1 MYFGRNKFRISI
13 FVTCNRD
20 ARLVAFRKSGSLG
33 IQVSGGNK
41 SGIFVAAV
49 KEGSPAYN
57 EGLRKG
63 DQILMV
69 SNRDQVIHVVS
80 LCEYHSDCLVNDFLR
95 KISSRGMSSL
105 DWLKP
110 VVLFGSKI
118 EHGATDPCCYVQ
130 SKKQRWPLNLRFNL
144 VREIELFYR
153 CYYHGRHAPRNLTI
167 IIKQCLYL

>member
-1 MYFGRNKFRISI
+1 M
-13 FVTCNRD
+13 TCNRD

-69 SNRDQVIHVVS
+69 SQHNTDQGIVCYHFVNISQIVWLFNPFPTSHAQREMS
-80 LCEYHSDCLVNDFLR
+80 L
-95 KISSRGMSSL
+95 IS
-105 DWLKP
+105 
-110 VVLFGSKI
+110 
-118 EHGATDPCCYVQ
+118 
-130 SKKQRWPLNLRFNL
+130 
-144 VREIELFYR
+144 
-153 CYYHGRHAPRNLTI
+153 
-167 IIKQCLYL
+167 

>member
-1 MYFGRNKFRISI
+1 M
-13 FVTCNRD
+13 TCNRD

-69 SNRDQVIHVVS
+69 SQHNTDQGIVCYHFVNISQIVWLFKCRICSSQVRS
-80 LCEYHSDCLVNDFLR
+80 LSVKKIFLMECL
-95 KISSRGMSSL
+95 SG
-105 DWLKP
+105 
-110 VVLFGSKI
+110 
-118 EHGATDPCCYVQ
+118 
-130 SKKQRWPLNLRFNL
+130 L
-144 VREIELFYR
+144 VKTTCPIPIQME
-153 CYYHGRHAPRNLTI
+153 N
-167 IIKQCLYL
+167 CLSQNI

>member
-1 MYFGRNKFRISI
+1 MEETNFLFHSI

-69 SNRDQVIHVVS
+69 SNNSSNTDQVIVSYHCVSIIQVVW
-80 LCEYHSDCLVNDFLR
+80 LFKCR
-95 KISSRGMSSL
+95 TWSSQDSGL
-105 DWLKP
+105 
-110 VVLFGSKI
+110 G
-118 EHGATDPCCYVQ
+118 
-130 SKKQRWPLNLRFNL
+130 
-144 VREIELFYR
+144 
-153 CYYHGRHAPRNLTI
+153 
-167 IIKQCLYL
+167 

>member
-1 MYFGRNKFRISI
+1 MEETNFLFHSI

-63 DQILMV
+63 DQVLMV
-69 SNRDQVIHVVS
+69 SNNSSNKGQVIVS
-80 LCEYHSDCLVNDFLR
+80 LYEYHSDCLVSDFGQKFYLVVCLP
-95 KISSRGMSSL
+95 L

-110 VVLFGSKI
+110 VVLLGSNWMI
-118 EHGATDPCCYVQ
+118 VCCRQTEDRAKNPSCYLQ
-130 SKKQRWPLNLRFNL
+130 SKNKDGHW
-144 VREIELFYR
+144 ISELILSEKLSHFI
-153 CYYHGRHAPRNLTI
+153 TI
-167 IIKQCLYL
+167 IIMVDMPPDT

>member
-1 MYFGRNKFRISI
+1 MEETNFLFHSI

-63 DQILMV
+63 DQVLMV
-69 SNRDQVIHVVS
+69 SNNSSNKDHVIVS
-80 LCEYHSDCLVNDFLR
+80 LYEYHSDCLVSDFGQTFYLE
-95 KISSRGMSSL
+95 
-105 DWLKP
+105 P
-110 VVLFGSKI
+110 VVLLGSNWMIVCYRQTEDRAK
-118 EHGATDPCCYVQ
+118 DPCCYVQ
-130 SKKQRWPLNLRFNL
+130 SKNKDG
-144 VREIELFYR
+144 
-153 CYYHGRHAPRNLTI
+153 H
-167 IIKQCLYL
+167 

>member
-1 MYFGRNKFRISI
+1 MFWYYIMLFGRNKLLISF

-69 SNRDQVIHVVS
+69 SNHNIDQGIVCCH
-80 LCEYHSDCLVNDFLR
+80 CVN
-95 KISSRGMSSL
+95 
-105 DWLKP
+105 
-110 VVLFGSKI
+110 
-118 EHGATDPCCYVQ
+118 
-130 SKKQRWPLNLRFNL
+130 
-144 VREIELFYR
+144 
-153 CYYHGRHAPRNLTI
+153 I
-167 IIKQCLYL
+167 IIQIVCS